1 MTDNK
6 FTSEQSDFDNTG
18 IVRSSGGFDVTR
30 IRLADYTR
38 SLLGEGLRCGLIGE
52 DENARV
58 QLDFLNTLGEMI
70 NLYTEGLSS
79 SVSNELAEE
88 FLRSLL
94 YNTDAALLSYR
105 DPVTAFRKLIDT
117 PVYTLYT
124 DGLKVL
130 RRHVCECTGLLV
142 KLKRSKLRLP
152 MKLYNS
158 TIDRTLRNAI
168 KAYEPKFAAH
178 RLKHTLDYPLA
189 VKRSKLRGIYQ
200 IRSYIDSLTTENMLC
215 REFDEIEI
223 MRLYK
228 NFCDNDV
235 SGYDESTVNIFSL
248 VFANALIA
256 DYLKKD
262 PGTLTLS
269 ASDCAAAEKLL
280 GHFEDSEQREILKN
294 TAFRIFSADTAY
306 SLKTLEMIMPGML
319 NAVKHGKL
327 NNFLVVERNRT

>member
-1 MTDNK
+1 MADINNTD
-6 FTSEQSDFDNTG
+6 
-18 IVRSSGGFDVTR
+18 IIISSGGFDVTR
-30 IRLADYTR
+30 VRLADYTR
-38 SLLGEGLRCGLIGE
+38 SLLGEGVRCGYISEEVNSG
-52 DENARV
+52 V
-58 QLDFLNTLGEMI
+58 QMDFLNTLGEMI

-105 DPVTAFRKLIDT
+105 DPMTAVRILLET
-117 PVYTLYT
+117 PVFTLYT

-142 KLKRSKLRLP
+142 KLKKTKLRLP

-158 TIDRTLRNAI
+158 TIDKTIHNAI
-168 KAYEPKFAAH
+168 RTYEPKFAAH
-178 RLKHTLDYPLA
+178 RLKYTLDYPLA

-200 IRSYIDSLTTENMLC
+200 IRSYIDSLTAENQLC
-215 REFDEIEI
+215 REFDEVEI

-228 NFCDNDV
+228 NFCDNDIT
-235 SGYDESTVNIFSL
+235 GYDESTVNIFSM

-262 PGTLTLS
+262 PGTLSLT
-269 ASDCAAAEKLL
+269 AADCSAAEKLL
-280 GHFEDSEQREILKN
+280 GEFEDAEQREILKN
-294 TAFRIFSADTAY
+294 AANRAFTSNSEY
-306 SLKTLEMIMPGML
+306 CMKTLDVLMPGLL
-319 NAVKHGKL
+319 NALKHGKL
-327 NNFLVVERNRT
+327 SNYLVIERN